1 MGMASNE
8 LIHRYLQGLATDE
21 EVRTLEQQ
29 LIEDEQ
35 FQEEFLFQADIDAH
49 LRQEVQ
55 SVVKP
60 PADVVQRGAEA
71 SSVVWKCVSGISTLI
86 AIILLAV
93 VIVNLP
99 PQQTAQ
105 AHPSLGELNI
115 EDAQTGQNIWFAA
128 AAGDL
133 DAVHKAVHEGVSVNA
148 ESEHG
153 LAPIHFASLFN
164 HPKCVEL
171 LLSNGAD
178 VSLTDREG
186 NTPLHMA
193 AFLGNTDVVRVLLK
207 AGADPAVRNMR
218 GFSSPDN
225 VAVKWSSGLEAYYH
239 NLEDWLDTTLD
250 LERIREQRP
259 AIFELLTA
267 GNPDSANRVPTVNV
281 WLAAITGNTA
291 AIEQHVAA
299 GTDLNAKEDLG
310 GSTPLML
317 AAVFGKPEV
326 AAILIDRGANLDE
339 RNKTGGTALHVACFF
354 CRPEI
359 VKLLLNAGAE
369 TERTNNRGLT
379 PLEVVTIDFDA
390 RSEGA
395 YRHTYDSL
403 GLTFDSQHVQKT
415 RSRIAV
421 ILRSHANNEDRA
433 PAD

>member
-1 MGMASNE
+1 MASNE

-21 EVRTLEQQ
+21 EVRTLEKQ

-35 FQEEFLFQADIDAH
+35 VQEEFLFQADIDAH

-60 PADVVQRGAEA
+60 PADVVQRGAGP
-71 SSVVWKCVSGISTLI
+71 SPVVWKCVSGISTLI
-86 AIILLAV
+86 ATILLAV

-115 EDAQTGQNIWFAA
+115 EDAKTGQNIWSAA

-133 DAVHKAVHEGVSVNA
+133 DVVRKAVLEGVSVNA

-164 HPKCVEL
+164 HPKCVER

-186 NTPLHMA
+186 NTSLHMA

-207 AGADPAVRNMR
+207 AGADPAVRNTR
-218 GFSSPDN
+218 GFSSTDN

-239 NLEDWLDTTLD
+239 NLEHWLDTTLD
-250 LERIREQRP
+250 LNRIREQRP
-259 AIFELLTA
+259 VILKLLTA
-267 GNPDSANRVPTVNV
+267 EKPVLTDRVLMVNI
-281 WLAAITGNTA
+281 WLAAISGNTA

-299 GTDLNAKEDLG
+299 GTDLNAKEDVG

-317 AAVFGKPEV
+317 AAVFGQREV
-326 AAILIDRGANLDE
+326 MTILIDSGANLDE
-339 RNKTGGTALHVACFF
+339 RNKNGGTALHVACFF
-354 CRPEI
+354 CRPEV
-359 VKLLLNAGAE
+359 VKLLLNAGIE
-369 TERTNNRGLT
+369 PDQTNHRGRT
-379 PLEVVTIDFDA
+379 PLEVVSLEFDA
-390 RSEGA
+390 ELEGA

-403 GLTFDSQHVQKT
+403 GLTFDSQHVQET
-415 RSRIAV
+415 RSRIAA
-421 ILRSHANNEDRA
+421 ILRSYADGEDRA
-433 PAD
+433 SVD